1 MKSALNPTIF
11 IIDSNPVYGKL
22 VQQYL
27 EVADYNEILI
37 FADAGECLK
46 YLDLHPD
53 IIISEFQH
61 ADPLLSGLNFLR
73 TIKKKSPGTDV
84 IFFTSHRDVE
94 VAVKAIRLGAA
105 EYIIKSKYA
114 PDSLL
119 RKVNKLVGYRYEI
132 FKNNKV
138 RMKLM
143 ASVGFLVIL
152 MLILVYFYLH

>member
-11 IIDSNPVYGKL
+11 IIDRNPVYGKL

-27 EVADYNEILI
+27 EVADYKEILT
-37 FADAGECLK
+37 FTDAGESLNFI
-46 YLDLHPD
+46 DIQPD

-61 ADPLLSGLNFLR
+61 TDPSLSGLNFLK
-73 TIKKKSPGTDV
+73 TIKKKSPATDV
-84 IFFTSHRDVE
+84 IFFTSQSNVE
-94 VAVKAIRLGAA
+94 EAVKAIRLGAV

-119 RKVNKLVGYRYEI
+119 RKVNKLVSYRNELL
-132 FKNNKV
+132 KNSRV
-138 RMKLM
+138 RRKLM

-152 MLILVYFYLH
+152 TLLLVYFYLH

>member
-11 IIDSNPVYGKL
+11 IVDRNPFYGKL

-27 EVADYNEILI
+27 EVADYNEILT
-37 FADAGECLK
+37 FTDAGECVK
-46 YLDLHPD
+46 YLDLQPD

-61 ADPLLSGLNFLR
+61 TDPALAGLNFLR
-73 TIKKKSPGTDV
+73 TIKRRNPGTDV
-84 IFFTSHRDVE
+84 IFFTAHQDVE
-94 VAVKAIRLGAA
+94 VAVKAIKLGAA

-119 RKVNKLVGYRYEI
+119 RKINKLVSYRYEML
-132 FKNNKV
+132 KNSRV
-138 RMKLM
+138 RRKLM

>member
-11 IIDSNPVYGKL
+11 IIDRNPVYGKL

-27 EVADYNEILI
+27 EVAEYNEILT
-37 FADAGECLK
+37 FTDAGECLNF
-46 YLDLHPD
+46 LDLQPD

-61 ADPLLSGLNFLR
+61 ADPGLSGLNFLK
-73 TIKKKSPGTDV
+73 TIKKRSPGTDV
-84 IFFTSHRDVE
+84 VFFTSQSDVE

-119 RKVNKLVGYRYEI
+119 RKVNKLVSYRYELL
-132 FKNNKV
+132 KNSRV
-138 RMKLM
+138 RRKLM

-152 MLILVYFYLH
+152 MLVLVYFYLR

>member
-11 IIDSNPVYGKL
+11 VIDSNPVYGKL

-27 EVADYNEILI
+27 EVADYKETLT
-37 FADAGECLK
+37 FTDARECLNF
-46 YLDLHPD
+46 LDLQPD

-61 ADPLLSGLNFLR
+61 ADPALSGLNFLR
-73 TIKKKSPGTDV
+73 TIRKRSPGTDV

-94 VAVKAIRLGAA
+94 IAVKAIRLGAA

-119 RKVNKLVGYRYEI
+119 RKVNKLVGYRDELL
-132 FKNNKV
+132 KNNRV
-138 RMKLM
+138 RRKLM